1 MLEQVLIA
9 KSLSTFAEL
18 ALGALRQW
26 ETGENGRREGRGLL
40 FLAGM
45 ANGVR
50 FFAPPYWKFEACARR
65 AARNPH
71 YGGRPSPA
79 ARRSALSERG
89 SDKKL
94 LAAVAGDFANKPV
107 GYRPSGGRDMASP
120 NTCLFVIGSF

>member
-1 MLEQVLIA
+1 MESSERQEIA
-9 KSLSTFAEL
+9 QKQNAGASSNRKSLSTFAEL

-71 YGGRPSPA
+71 YDG
-79 ARRSALSERG
+79 
-89 SDKKL
+89 
-94 LAAVAGDFANKPV
+94 
-107 GYRPSGGRDMASP
+107 
-120 NTCLFVIGSF
+120 